1 MTKSDVVIHIA
12 QKTGIQREEVSQ
24 ALEVFFKVIKNSL
37 IDGEA
42 VYVRGFGTFN
52 IKKRA
57 AKIGRNISKNT
68 AVHIPEQCIP
78 TFKPAKVFVERVK
91 ANLMISSKH

>member
-1 MTKSDVVIHIA
+1 MTKSDVVSQIA
-12 QKTGIQREEVSQ
+12 QKTGIGREEVSQ
-24 ALEVFFKVIKNSL
+24 ALEAFFKVVKNSL

-42 VYVRGFGTFN
+42 IYVRGFGTFN

-68 AVHIPEQCIP
+68 AVNIPEQSIP

-91 ANLMISSKH
+91 ANLRVLGED